1 MNIVVISN
9 SAAPSKNASSLQVSK
24 LCEAF
29 SYLNHRVSLILP
41 NTGNGENYFNFYN
54 INNKFEI
61 IRLKLFNKFPRGI
74 KYYLFSILAIFRA
87 IPLSA
92 NLFVTRNYF
101 VAFLLVILKKKIILE
116 IHDTLEIEG
125 RFIKILQKKFNF
137 LNFDNIIKIVVTT
150 KTLKKYFE
158 KNWSVK
164 ENKIQVLHNG
174 SSLKPFFKTNFNQ
187 KIKIGYFGS
196 IYKSRGIEMIL
207 KLSKLDKQNKYFI
220 YGGTKEEVR
229 RIKSY
234 NFGDNLFVH
243 NYIPYKQIHQKLK
256 EIDICVL
263 PYSKK
268 ITVSGDVG
276 DISNYTSPLKVFD
289 YMVNGKLIICSD
301 LPVLREILKNNFN
314 SILVKNFNNV
324 DSWLKIVR
332 NISKNFQRYNQIR
345 YNALI
350 FAKRENMIWRAKKIL
365 TNDVS

>member
-9 SAAPSKNASSLQVSK
+9 SAAPSRNASSLQVSK

-29 SYLNHRVSLILP
+29 SYLNHNVTLILP
-41 NTGNGENYFNFYN
+41 NTGISENYFNFYN
-54 INNKFEI
+54 INNKFKI
-61 IRLKLFNKFPRGI
+61 IRLRFFKKFPRGI
-74 KYYLFSILAIFRA
+74 KYYLFSVIAIFKA
-87 IPLSA
+87 FFLSA
-92 NLFVTRNYF
+92 DLFVTRNYLT
-101 VAFLLVILKKKIILE
+101 AFLLGMLKKNVILE

-125 RFIKILQKKFNF
+125 RLIKLLQKKLNF
-137 LNFDNIIKIVVTT
+137 LNFNNIIKIVVTT
-150 KTLKKYFE
+150 KTLKNYFVQ
-158 KNWSVK
+158 NWDVK
-164 ENKIQVLHNG
+164 GNKIQILHNG
-174 SSLKPFFKTNFNQ
+174 SSLKPFFKTNYNQ
-187 KIKIGYFGS
+187 KKKIGYFGS

-220 YGGTKEEVR
+220 YGGTKEEIR

-234 NFGDNLFVH
+234 NFGDNLVIH
-243 NYIPYKQIHQKLK
+243 NYVPYKQINQKLK
-256 EIDICVL
+256 DIDICIL

-365 TNDVS
+365 TNEVK

>member
-1 MNIVVISN
+1 M
-9 SAAPSKNASSLQVSK
+9 
-24 LCEAF
+24 
-29 SYLNHRVSLILP
+29 
-41 NTGNGENYFNFYN
+41 
-54 INNKFEI
+54 
-61 IRLKLFNKFPRGI
+61 
-74 KYYLFSILAIFRA
+74 
-87 IPLSA
+87 
-92 NLFVTRNYF
+92 
-101 VAFLLVILKKKIILE
+101 
-116 IHDTLEIEG
+116 
-125 RFIKILQKKFNF
+125 
-137 LNFDNIIKIVVTT
+137 NFDNIIKIVVTT

-301 LPVLREILKNNFN
+301 LPVLREILKNNYN
-314 SILVKNFNNV
+314 SILVKNFNNIE
-324 DSWLKIVR
+324 SWLKIVR
-332 NISKNFQRYNQIR
+332 NISKNFQRYNQMR

-365 TNDVS
+365 TNDIN